1 VFQEQNPR
9 QKGRSPIAIIPQ
21 QKLFGWE
28 EIEELGDLER
38 LRLVIEHMPD
48 EELMLVLESERARG
62 RDDYPIRGVWNSVL
76 AGVVFQHPSVESL
89 RRELLRDGQLSRG
102 QGVR

>member
-1 VFQEQNPR
+1 VKFLKSTPEKPGDPALRVEEVLQQQNPR
-9 QKGRSPIAIIPQ
+9 QKGGSPMAIIRQ

-76 AGVVFQHPSVESL
+76 AGVVCCSS
-89 RRELLRDGQLSRG
+89 D
-102 QGVR
+102 